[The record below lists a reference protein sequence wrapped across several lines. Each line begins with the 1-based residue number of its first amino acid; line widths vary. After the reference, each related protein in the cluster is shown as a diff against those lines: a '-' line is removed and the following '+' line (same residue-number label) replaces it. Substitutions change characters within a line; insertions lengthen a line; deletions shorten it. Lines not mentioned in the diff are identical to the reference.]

1 MKPVTQRSHRE
12 FRVMCTL
19 DFPGEMPM
27 STPSPST
34 VSQPVRVVVV
44 MDPISE
50 IKPAKDTTLAMLLAA
65 QERGWELWY
74 AEQQDL
80 WLRDGVP
87 MARLA
92 RVTVKNDLNDWYQLG
107 ESQVQGLSEFD
118 VILMRKD
125 PPFDMEYIYT
135 TYILE
140 RAEEAGVLVVN
151 RPQGLRDMNEKVYT
165 AWFPQCCA
173 PTLITRDMADMH
185 AFLKEHERI
194 VCKPLYGMGGRSIF
208 VLEQRD
214 KNANVIFET
223 MTEYGTRFA
232 IVQKYLPEIV
242 DSGDSRIL
250 VIDGEPAP
258 YALARIPSATDNRGN
273 LAAGAKGVG
282 RELNDRDRW
291 LVGQIGPE
299 LRRRGMLFVGL
310 DVIGG
315 FVTEINVTSPT
326 GVRELDKQFGTQ
338 IAGLLMDA
346 IEKRL
351 Q

>member
-1 MKPVTQRSHRE
+1 MKPVTQA
-12 FRVMCTL
+12 FAMA
-19 DFPGEMPM
+19 
-27 STPSPST
+27 TPSTARNVNKT
-34 VSQPVRVVVV
+34 VRLVVV
-44 MDPISE
+44 MDPISD
-50 IKPAKDTTLAMLLAA
+50 IKPAKDTTLALLLAA
-65 QERGWELWY
+65 QARGWELWY
-74 AEQQDL
+74 AEQADL

-87 MARLA
+87 MARLKPA
-92 RVTVKNDLNDWYQLG
+92 TVKNDLQDWYELG
-107 ESQVQGLSEFD
+107 ESQIQALAEFD

-140 RAEEAGVLVVN
+140 RAEAAGVLVVN

-185 AFLKEHERI
+185 AFLKEHTRI

-208 VLEQRD
+208 VIDRGD
-214 KNANVIFET
+214 KNTNVIFET

-258 YALARIPSATDNRGN
+258 YALARIPSADDNRGN

-291 LVGQIGPE
+291 LVGQIGPT
-299 LRRRGMLFVGL
+299 LRQRGMLFVGL

-315 FVTEINVTSPT
+315 YVTEINVTSPT

-351 Q
+351 S